1 MSFNPRLSGY
11 FPWYSFY
18 WQCESIKDLQ
28 PIGTTCLRNA
38 RRPLLKGVVDV
49 DRF

>member
-1 MSFNPRLSGY
+1 LAAVKHKRFAADRAQPASGS
-11 FPWYSFY
+11 P
-18 WQCESIKDLQ
+18 
-28 PIGTTCLRNA
+28 